1 MKDILSEGKLY
12 FEIVRILEQNLDK
25 QKFEKVDDYIQDL
38 QVENQK
44 MRAVID
50 DLNKVLKRHSIK

>member
-25 QKFEKVDDYIQDL
+25 QKFEKVDDYIQCL

-50 DLNKVLKRHSIK
+50 DLNKVLKRHYIK

>member
-1 MKDILSEGKLY
+1 MEEYSEGKLY
-12 FEIVRILEQNLDK
+12 FKIVKILEKNLDE
-25 QKFEKVDDYIQDL
+25 QEFSMIDNYIQEL

-44 MRAVID
+44 MRVVID